1 MKKLFLLLITAV
13 CSFGAFAQT
22 GDFSVGATG
31 GYITKYKDLLY
42 GINAS
47 YHVTDP
53 LEFSF
58 TGLMNPNMTEEI
70 TDLLPGENLSRKIK
84 MHSANLD
91 IRYYMVLQRSWATGP
106 FIGGQYTYLDRTDLN
121 SASKDQYKLNVAG
134 FNLGWHLRI
143 NLTDNLK
150 INGGWRYTAANQN
163 ASHHVLYLGLGY
175 TLNVF

>member
-1 MKKLFLLLITAV
+1 MKKLFLLLFTAA
-13 CSFGAFAQT
+13 CSLGALAQT

-31 GYITKYKDLLY
+31 GYITKYKDLMY

-53 LEFSF
+53 MEFSF
-58 TGLMNPNMTEEI
+58 TGLMNPNITEENE
-70 TDLLPGENLSRKIK
+70 TFLQGDNFSRKIK
-84 MHSANLD
+84 MYSANLD
-91 IRYYMVLQRSWATGP
+91 LRYYMVLQRSWATGP
-106 FIGGQYTYLDRTDLN
+106 FIGGQYTYLDREDLD
-121 SASKDQYKLNVAG
+121 SATNERYKLNVAG

-150 INGGWRYTAANQN
+150 INGGWRYTSANQS

-175 TLNVF
+175 TFNIF